1 MRKNP
6 KLKNIKNP
14 QKSAI
19 LNPDQLFFSSGA
31 ERMSPPTD
39 SIQDPSKDSLSDSS
53 GRKEGRKGGR
63 TRNPFSFKKLFSCF
77 YPSSLPS
84 ASGEGAEEV
93 EVSVEVEGGIT
104 RNTSFFTAIQTS
116 PILPSSSG
124 SGSGD
129 EEDYVPSKDSL
140 SDSSGRTRNPF
151 SFKKLFSCFS
161 PSSEPSASGKGAE
174 EVEVSVEVE
183 GGITRNTSFYTAI
196 QTSPILPSPSGSGSG
211 DEEDYANHPPPPR
224 TRFVPAYYPPVFLP
238 SFPPTML

>member
-77 YPSSLPS
+77 SPSSEPS

-104 RNTSFFTAIQTS
+104 RNTSFF
-116 PILPSSSG
+116 
-124 SGSGD
+124 
-129 EEDYVPSKDSL
+129 
-140 SDSSGRTRNPF
+140 
-151 SFKKLFSCFS
+151 
-161 PSSEPSASGKGAE
+161 
-174 EVEVSVEVE
+174 
-183 GGITRNTSFYTAI
+183 TAI

-238 SFPPTML
+238 SFPPTMLWVIYCCVFYPNSQFSETERINTVNVQQINLYISLKYIDLSGRKGKVAHRL